1 MIVQSEGR
9 RTWETEKAPEKVA
22 HAIDLLT
29 QQEPKHGQEKM
40 DERSQK
46 PEV

>member
-29 QQEPKHGQEKM
+29 QQEPKHGQKM
-40 DERSQK
+40 DELSQK